1 MPETGAAPSS
11 SDADGSRSA
20 ALRLAGPGDLA
31 LLALLAAIW
40 GASFLFIKVAVASI
54 PPLTIVAVRVAL
66 GALLLLAVAR
76 ARGVRLPRGR
86 ATWLRCAAIAAVGNV
101 APFALIA
108 WGEARIDSALAAIL
122 MSTVPLATVLLAHA
136 LTRDERLSWD
146 KVAGLAV
153 GFVGVAILIGPGA
166 LGGLG
171 DRLLGQLAV
180 VTAACGYALSGIIA
194 RGLAGLSAA
203 ATGAAVLSVAA
214 SVAVPASLLLD
225 RPWTLQPSAE
235 ALASVAV
242 LGLLCT
248 GGAYLILFRLV
259 TRVGA
264 TFLSLNNYLVPL
276 FGVLWG
282 ALLLGER
289 VPPRALGALAL
300 ILGGIAVTQ
309 VAARRLARRRA
320 GAAARA
326 SARAGDQA

>member
-1 MPETGAAPSS
+1 MSAPGASPST
-11 SDADGSRSA
+11 
-20 ALRLAGPGDLA
+20 LRVAGPGDLA

-40 GASFLFIKVAVASI
+40 GASFMFIKVAVETI
-54 PPLTIVAVRVAL
+54 PPLTIVAGRVAL
-66 GALLLLAVAR
+66 GAALLLAVAR
-76 ARGVRLPRGR
+76 ARGVRLPRDR
-86 ATWLRCAAIAAVGNV
+86 ATWARCAAIAAIGNV

-122 MSTVPLATVLLAHA
+122 MSTVPLATVLLAHL
-136 LTRDERLSWD
+136 LTRDERLSLD
-146 KVAGLAV
+146 KAAGVAVGLA
-153 GFVGVAILIGPGA
+153 GVAVLIGPGA
-166 LGGLG
+166 LSGLG

-180 VTAACGYALSGIIA
+180 VLAACGYALAGIVA
-194 RGLAGLSAA
+194 RGLAGQSAA

-214 SVAVPASLLLD
+214 SVAVPGSLLLD
-225 RPWTLQPSAE
+225 RPWTLQPSAQ
-235 ALASVAV
+235 ALGAVAV

-248 GGAYLILFRLV
+248 GAAYLILFRLV

-289 VPPRALGALAL
+289 LPPRALGALAL
-300 ILGGIAVTQ
+300 ILAGIAVTQ

-320 GAAARA
+320 QSPGPERET
-326 SARAGDQA
+326 